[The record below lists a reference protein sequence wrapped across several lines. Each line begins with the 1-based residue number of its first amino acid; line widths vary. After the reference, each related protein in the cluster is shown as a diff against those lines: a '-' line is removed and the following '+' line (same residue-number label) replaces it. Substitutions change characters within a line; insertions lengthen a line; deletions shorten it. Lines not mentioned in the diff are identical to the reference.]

1 MSNTVNVG
9 NFSVECF
16 HSLSA
21 IRAGTVLTDFQN
33 IILTLVPD
41 SGFSLDADNF
51 SVILPYPDFVSNVV
65 FSQSAINVEN
75 VLCTVTLIPGSIMP
89 TNDIII
95 DLCIKGLATTAD
107 TTVSGTVTYA
117 QAINVTPSTLNA
129 TYSAPGNF
137 GQTKNVFTQVVSAAP
152 GTYFVSTPVI
162 AITSGNMADYS
173 VSYSHVTNAQ
183 NQIISTT
190 IEVFYTFGSASVTGD
205 SWEIA
210 AVAFA
215 PSLKIDSYSFNSSVL
230 PQAGD
235 LRTYTVNGD
244 PGASYVLTSDQNIF
258 SGTNTYNGLLDSTGS
273 ESVDI
278 TFPAVTENET
288 YSITIDGIFSGSFS
302 QQVTVSLDQY
312 ISISVTYN
320 TFTAR
325 SISVSPGNFTSTGL
339 SKQPG
344 TLLSLSFNITNNTG
358 NTLIALSPITDAY
371 IINLPEYPIT
381 FDGGGSS
388 DVQKVTDVT
397 GITAGMS
404 FYDTNLPDGVT
415 VLTVDAVSKEIT
427 FSDTITVLNNSTE
440 TLSLANNNQ
449 VFLTNVDMEND
460 PADPN
465 NWTLTS
471 EVYTQAYG
479 WDDVTFTFDLDA
491 ILVVPDPPPSVTT
504 QPGTVG
510 ADPITG
516 SPVLIAGGTNINAN
530 GGTIQVKGIQAK
542 DTTAGTEYQF
552 YNCNCSRDTS
562 DFTAEFPLL
571 SGHSYEYN
579 AYVSNIGS
587 VGVGATLTYTHP

>member
-16 HSLSA
+16 HSLDF
-21 IRAGTVLTDFQN
+21 IRVGEPLDDYQQV
-33 IILTLVPD
+33 ILTLVPD
-41 SGFSLDADNF
+41 AGYSIDANNF
-51 SVILPYPDFVSNVV
+51 SVILPYPNYVSSVAFTQSNINPANV
-65 FSQSAINVEN
+65 I
-75 VLCTVTLIPGSIMP
+75 CTVILQQGAVMP
-89 TNDIII
+89 NHDIII
-95 DLCIKGLATTAD
+95 DLCVKGIATTAE

-117 QAINVTPSTLNA
+117 QAINVLPATLNA
-129 TYSAPGNF
+129 SYSSPGNF
-137 GQTKNVFTQVVSAAP
+137 GQTKNVFTQVISAEP
-152 GTYFVSTPVI
+152 GTYFVNTPVI

-173 VSYSHVTNAQ
+173 VSYSHSTNAQ
-183 NQIISTT
+183 NQVISTT
-190 IEVFYTFGSASVTGD
+190 IEVFYTFGNSSIAGD

-215 PSLKIDSYSFNSSVL
+215 PSLKINSYSFDSSTL

-235 LRTYTVNGD
+235 TRAYTVSGD
-244 PGASYVLTSDQNIF
+244 IGAEYILTSNKPIF
-258 SGTNTYNGLLDSTGS
+258 SGNTIYNGTIQSTGS
-273 ESVDI
+273 DI
-278 TFPAVTENET
+278 VMATFPAVTNNEV

-302 QQVTVSLDQY
+302 QQTTVSLNQY

-325 SISVSPGNFTSTGL
+325 SISVSPANYISTGL

-344 TLLSLSFNITNNTG
+344 TPLSLSFNITNNTG

-427 FSDTITVLNNSTE
+427 FSDTITVVNNSTA

-449 VFLTNVDMEND
+449 VFLTNIDMEND
-460 PADPN
+460 PGDPN

-491 ILVVPDPPPSVTT
+491 ILVVPDPSPSVTT

>member
-16 HSLSA
+16 HSLDF
-21 IRAGTVLTDFQN
+21 IRVGEPLDDFQQV
-33 IILTLVPD
+33 ILTLVPD
-41 SGFSLDADNF
+41 AGYSIDANNF
-51 SVILPYPDFVSNVV
+51 SVILPYPDYVSSVV
-65 FSQSAINVEN
+65 FTQSNINPAN
-75 VLCTVTLIPGSIMP
+75 VICTVILQQGAVMP
-89 TNDIII
+89 NHDIII

-117 QAINVTPSTLNA
+117 QAINVLPSTLNA

-152 GTYFVSTPVI
+152 GTYFVTTPVI
-162 AITSGNMADYS
+162 AITSGNMSDYS
-173 VSYSHVTNAQ
+173 VSYLNSTNSQ
-183 NQIISTT
+183 GQIISTT
-190 IEVFYTFGSASVTGD
+190 IEVFYTFGNASVTGD

-215 PSLKIDSYSFNSSVL
+215 PSLKIYSYSFDSSTL
-230 PQAGD
+230 PQAGTT
-235 LRTYTVNGD
+235 RGYTVSGD
-244 PGASYVLTSDQNIF
+244 VGAEYTLTSNKPIF
-258 SGTNTYNGLLDSTGS
+258 SGNTTYNGTIQSTGS
-273 ESVDI
+273 DI
-278 TFPAVTENET
+278 VTATFPAVTANEV
-288 YSITIDGIFSGSFS
+288 YSITINGIFSGSFN
-302 QQVTVSLDQY
+302 QQTTVSLNQY

-325 SISVSPGNFTSTGL
+325 SISVSPANYISTGL

-344 TLLSLSFNITNNTG
+344 TPISLSFNITNNTG

-397 GITAGMS
+397 NITAGMS
-404 FYDTNLPDGVT
+404 FYDTNLPDGIT

-427 FSDTITVLNNSTE
+427 FSDTITVLNNSTA

-449 VFLTNVDMEND
+449 VFPTNIDMEND
-460 PADPN
+460 PGDPN

-479 WDDVTFTFDLDA
+479 WNDVTFTFDLDA

-587 VGVGATLTYTHP
+587 AGVGATLTYTHP